1 MINRRTI
8 HFLSPYHHHGT
19 DSVMAP
25 PRTARDTDAAIA
37 RTIRFPRRLR
47 ERIAAD
53 AERCGRSFEA
63 HVIAVL
69 RRHYGEDVDIAPA
82 PSVITARARASLSGL
97 GRAERRMLT
106 RHLVE
111 GDGG

>member
-1 MINRRTI
+1 M
-8 HFLSPYHHHGT
+8 L
-19 DSVMAP
+19 
-25 PRTARDTDAAIA
+25 TARRRAEGAIA

-69 RRHYGEDVDIAPA
+69 RRHYGEDVDTAPA
-82 PSVITARARASLSGL
+82 PSVIIAGARASLSGL

-106 RHLVE
+106 RRLTSCQRDQE
-111 GDGG
+111 DASLAIARAAAS

>member
-63 HVIAVL
+63 HVIAIL
-69 RRHYGEDVDIAPA
+69 RRHFGEDVDIAQA
-82 PSVITARARASLSGL
+82 PRTVIALAKGSLAGLSRSDQKLVTAR
-97 GRAERRMLT
+97 
-106 RHLVE
+106 LVE
-111 GDGG
+111 HHAR

>member
-1 MINRRTI
+1 MN
-8 HFLSPYHHHGT
+8 L
-19 DSVMAP
+19 VML
-25 PRTARDTDAAIA
+25 TARRRAEGAIA

-69 RRHYGEDVDIAPA
+69 RRHYGEDV
-82 PSVITARARASLSGL
+82 T
-97 GRAERRMLT
+97 ERRMLT
-106 RHLVE
+106 RRLTSCQRDQE
-111 GDGG
+111 DASLAIARAAAS

>member
-1 MINRRTI
+1 MSQR
-8 HFLSPYHHHGT
+8 P
-19 DSVMAP
+19 
-25 PRTARDTDAAIA
+25 AIQPQESTSA
-37 RTIRFPRRLR
+37 RTIRNPAALR
-47 ERIAAD
+47 KRIAAD
-53 AERCGRSFEA
+53 AERCGRSFEGQ
-63 HVIAVL
+63 VIALL

-82 PSVITARARASLSGL
+82 PSVIIARARASLSDL

>member
-1 MINRRTI
+1 MR
-8 HFLSPYHHHGT
+8 L
-19 DSVMAP
+19 VML
-25 PRTARDTDAAIA
+25 TARRRAEGAIG

-63 HVIAVL
+63 HVIAIL

-82 PSVITARARASLSGL
+82 PSVIIGRARASLSDL
-97 GRAERRMLT
+97 GRAEQRMLT
-106 RHLVE
+106 RRLVE
-111 GDGG
+111 GDGGWALRRSCPTRQPPPDRPP